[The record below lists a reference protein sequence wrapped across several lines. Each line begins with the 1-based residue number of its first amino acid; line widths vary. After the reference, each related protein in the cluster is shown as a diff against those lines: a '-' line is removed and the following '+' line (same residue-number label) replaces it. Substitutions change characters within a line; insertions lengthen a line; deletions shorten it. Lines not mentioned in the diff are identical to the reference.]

1 MNKADFLSELP
12 VERRLALAYAPARAQ
27 PDTLALFALDAR
39 LAGIVRQ
46 AREPVLAQMRLAWWR
61 ERLADSALPAGLG
74 DQLLERLNTWP
85 RREGLVALVN
95 GWEALLAEPPLPD
108 SAIDA
113 FVRGRAEACG
123 DLARQLELPE
133 AARPAANAGA
143 GWALAELASKLGDPA
158 ESARAVRLAQDRDW
172 PVIQLPRA
180 LRSITVLHGLARHKQ
195 GTAQLIS
202 GPRDLL
208 RAARLGLLGR

>member
-1 MNKADFLSELP
+1 MNAPDFLSELP
-12 VERRLALAYAPARAQ
+12 VERRLALAYAPARAR

-46 AREPVLAQMRLAWWR
+46 AREPLLAQMRLAWWR
-61 ERLADSALPAGLG
+61 DRLADSALPGGLG
-74 DQLLERLNTWP
+74 DQLLERLNLWP
-85 RREGLVALVN
+85 QRAGLVALVN
-95 GWEALLAEPPLPD
+95 GWEALLAESPLPD

-123 DLARQLELPE
+123 DLARQLGLAD
-133 AARPAANAGA
+133 AARSAASAGA
-143 GWALAELASKLGDPA
+143 GWTLAELAGKLGDPG
-158 ESARAVRLAQDRDW
+158 ETARVVQLAQEREW
-172 PVIQLPRA
+172 PMIQLPRA
-180 LRSITVLHGLARHKQ
+180 LRAITVLHGLARRKQ
-195 GTAQLIS
+195 GSGELIS

>member
-1 MNKADFLSELP
+1 MNASDFLSELP
-12 VERRLALAYAPARAQ
+12 VERRLALAYAPARAR

-46 AREPVLAQMRLAWWR
+46 AREPMLAQLRLAWWR
-61 ERLADSALPAGLG
+61 DRLADSALPAGLG
-74 DQLLERLNTWP
+74 DQLLERLNAWP
-85 RREGLVALVN
+85 QRAGLVALVN

-113 FVRGRAEACG
+113 FVRGRAEACA
-123 DLARQLELPE
+123 DLARQLGLAD
-133 AARPAANAGA
+133 AARPAASAGA
-143 GWALAELASKLGDPA
+143 GWTLAELAGKLGNPD
-158 ESARAVRLAQDRDW
+158 ESARVLQLAQARDW
-172 PVIQLPRA
+172 PAIQLPRE
-180 LRSITVLHGLARHKQ
+180 LRAVTVLHGLARRKR
-195 GTAQLIS
+195 GSGDLIS